1 MTTQTFAESFFP
13 VDKLAQIL
21 MELETAEACFFDDVT
36 LIWILDDAYPALLRE
51 IYEAPPIYFVK
62 EILIYYNNKQ
72 LPSLVQGR

>member
-36 LIWILDDAYPALLRE
+36 LIMDFR
-51 IYEAPPIYFVK
+51 
-62 EILIYYNNKQ
+62 
-72 LPSLVQGR
+72 